1 MQRVL
6 IVNNNLDMG
15 GIQKSLVNLLKGLND
30 DNEYTL
36 LLFSKTGALL
46 KDIPNDIKVITPNT
60 IYQLLGLS
68 REQLKKKPIYYFI
81 KVLLVYICKIVGK
94 RNAIRLMGLFQK
106 KIKGYDTVI
115 SYSHLT
121 SASSFSNG
129 CAEFVLDKTE
139 AKNKICFLHCDYEHS
154 GTCSDTNSKTYA
166 EFDKIACCSE
176 SVKERFLR
184 CSLVSPD
191 KVFVQRNFFDKDIR
205 ILASQNPFDFDGKY
219 INLLIVARLSFEK
232 GIDTAISALAES
244 KREDIMIHIVGN
256 GPEKENLW
264 KSVCDRKLEEKVI
277 FYGEQNNPY
286 RFMRGAD
293 YLIVPSRHE
302 AAPIVY
308 DEAKVLGL
316 PVISTVTTSSYEML
330 DDSSLISN
338 DLKQVFVKIKKKD
351 KENAKNVDNEM
362 QCQQLHILLNG

>member
-191 KVFVQRNFFDKDIR
+191 KVFVQRNFFDDDIY
-205 ILASQNPFDFDGKY
+205 ISSVKNPVAYDKEY
-219 INLLIVARLSFEK
+219 INMLIVARLSFEK
-232 GIDTAISALAES
+232 GIDRALSALADS
-244 KREDIMIHIVGN
+244 QRQDIIIHIVGD
-256 GPEKENLW
+256 GPEKSNLIQI
-264 KSVCDRKLEEKVI
+264 VHDRRLANNVV
-277 FYGEQNNPY
+277 FHGEQSNPY
-286 RFMRGAD
+286 RFMINAD
-293 YLIVPSRHE
+293 YLLVPSRHE
-302 AAPIVY
+302 AAPIVF

-316 PVISTVTTSSYEML
+316 PVISTNTTSAYEML
-330 DDSSLISN
+330 DDRSLISN
-338 DLKQVFVKIKKKD
+338 DLQEILKRIQKNKGKIILK
-351 KENAKNVDNEM
+351 VDNKL
-362 QCQQLHILLNG
+362 QLQQWHLLLD